1 MEKLIKLYCTICY
14 QNQDSRIAEK
24 MQHGSNNKS
33 AQFKDV
39 ELMTAYL
46 WGTQQDLLTRKGI
59 YNFIRTYHLGDFPKL
74 PSYQAFCRRLEPA
87 GGDPVR
93 AKACQHRAGAWLCAG
108 LLPGHG
114 VRRGAVKYRQNSTGS
129 LQFDAESDE
138 KPVVSRCQAA
148 KRAKHHAHYA
158 AEAEEIRHFGV
169 RGRCVHAR
177 QRHPAAY

>member
-1 MEKLIKLYCTICY
+1 M
-14 QNQDSRIAEK
+14 EK

-33 AQFKDV
+33 VQFKDV